1 MRRLVLCGLL
11 ALAACSASPPPA
23 AAPVPPP
30 QMTGNEPIG
39 EKVAMAQQYC
49 TSQANAQCGAGTI
62 RCDAFRRAFVKNCLI
77 RVGVPPDYVIALTM
91 P

>member
-1 MRRLVLCGLL
+1 MRRLMLCGLL
-11 ALAACSASPPPA
+11 ALAACSSSPPP

-30 QMTGNEPIG
+30 RMTGKETIG

-49 TSQANAQCGAGTI
+49 SAQANAQCGAGTI

-77 RVGVPPDYVIALTM
+77 KVGVPPDYVIALTM